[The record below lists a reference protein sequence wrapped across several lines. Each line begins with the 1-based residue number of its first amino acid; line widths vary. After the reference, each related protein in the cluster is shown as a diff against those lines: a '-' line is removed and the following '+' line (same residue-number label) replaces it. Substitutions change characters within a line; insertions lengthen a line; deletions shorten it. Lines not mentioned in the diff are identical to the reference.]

1 MMFNDAKVGFLIA
14 YNTLKRGNKKT
25 TFLTIFILSL
35 IFVNLIFLPS
45 MINGMMNIFVGTV
58 IDYSYSNIII
68 EPAKENLY
76 IENSNLLLK
85 KINSINGV
93 ECATRR
99 LASAGTLKYNQ
110 KFVGANI
117 LGINPE
123 TEMAVSK
130 YDDIIKQGEFLTSM
144 SRDEIV
150 LGALLAGKENGPELY
165 DDLGGVNVG
174 TRINVTFSNGVTR
187 SYKIKGIHEAG
198 PEISDLIALVHY
210 KELEDV
216 LGIKGQERASTVIIK
231 IENLGDEASIKEE
244 LVNLGIKEE
253 IYTWQEK
260 IQDIIRDLVKSFGLL
275 TILSEIVSLI
285 IAIFVIFI
293 ILYINTL
300 HRKKQIGILKAIG
313 ITPLSII
320 FSYIMMSLFYIIS
333 GLIFGT
339 ILLGLIL
346 LYLQYNPIIFYE
358 TISLTPKLDIAV
370 AIRSII
376 SLLLTSIIAGFIPA
390 WMVVRQDILNSI
402 WDRE

>member
-1 MMFNDAKVGFLIA
+1 MFNDAKVGFLIA